1 MSNTWSEDPFAF
13 DDDLLSDAGFEQ
25 TIGDSSPGATG
36 RQTRAGRAALLIA
49 ATSVTVAVVSLV
61 VGARHAG
68 WATVAVGTVAYLL
81 AVASDLRLRQ
91 IRHSRRRYG
100 RPWAT
105 VLLRLAVFWGAVGA
119 AWLAAS
125 GLAAA

>member
-13 DDDLLSDAGFEQ
+13 DDDALDPAAFDPSAGN
-25 TIGDSSPGATG
+25 SSSAGT
-36 RQTRAGRAALLIA
+36 RKTRARRAVLFVIA
-49 ATSVTVAVVSLV
+49 ASLAATVVSLV
-61 VGARHAG
+61 MGARHAG

-81 AVASDLRLRQ
+81 AVASDLRERQ
-91 IRHSRRRYG
+91 IRHSVRRHD

-105 VLLRLAVFWGAVGA
+105 ALLRLVVFWAAAGA

-125 GLAAA
+125 GLAGP